1 MKSKIQLGALTVFHS
16 KPNPMKS
23 LPTSPQQSVERCG
36 LPLTTSGWRDGALS
50 RLVPSPTVGRWFCL
64 GALLLCAGLVSEAQP
79 AAPADLDYH
88 APWPEAERQGL
99 WPRSDQAQPP
109 PATGVAPPTA
119 SSVSPQSPP
128 PVADLLSP
136 TAPAIQAP
144 KATKHEISVS
154 ADYLLGQGDVTLPLG
169 FSLAKVPGLGANIV
183 PNVAK
188 PDRDSDYYGATISY
202 SFGQAWYLD
211 LGYAR
216 GTSSG
221 DVDVLLGPPPALP
234 SSFKIDDTLYQAYV
248 RYTFPR
254 LRGKRL
260 SIYLRA
266 GVSLVEAE
274 LTDTTTIPAL
284 GLYKQT
290 DDTRDILGN
299 LGFGVG
305 YSLYTSRRV
314 RLGLQVEGEGFY
326 GQRSQDSLEV
336 LPQAGPGFPFKT
348 AKIDNDLYG
357 GIGRGTL
364 RFEYR
369 LGQSGLFKIFADGGA
384 QVKYTTIDY
393 SGLGSYDEILW
404 GPYVKVGMRYAF

>member
-1 MKSKIQLGALTVFHS
+1 MS
-16 KPNPMKS
+16 
-23 LPTSPQQSVERCG
+23 
-36 LPLTTSGWRDGALS
+36 
-50 RLVPSPTVGRWFCL
+50 
-64 GALLLCAGLVSEAQP
+64 
-79 AAPADLDYH
+79 DLF
-88 APWPEAERQGL
+88 G
-99 WPRSDQAQPP
+99 S
-109 PATGVAPPTA
+109 
-119 SSVSPQSPP
+119 
-128 PVADLLSP
+128 
-136 TAPAIQAP
+136 TAPVLQAP

-154 ADYLLGQGDVTLPLG
+154 ADYLLGKGDVTLPLG
-169 FSLAKVPGLGANIV
+169 FSLAKVPGLGGNIV

-216 GTSSG
+216 GNSSG
-221 DVDVLLGPPPALP
+221 DVDVLLGPPPALA
-234 SSFKIDDTLYQAYV
+234 SKFEIDDTWYQAYV

-260 SIYLRA
+260 SVYLRA
-266 GVSLVEAE
+266 GVSFVEAE

-290 DDTRDILGN
+290 DDTTDILGN

-314 RLGLQVEGEGFY
+314 RFGLQVEGEGFY

-336 LPQAGPGFPFKT
+336 LPQAGPGFPFQT

-357 GIGRGTL
+357 GTGRATL

-369 LGQSGLFKIFADGGA
+369 LGQSGLFKIFADGGVQA
-384 QVKYTTIDY
+384 KYTEIDY
-393 SGLGSYDEILW
+393 SGLGSYDELLW
-404 GPYVKVGMRYAF
+404 GPYVKLGIRYAF